1 MLLRVRFD
9 DDRPVEADTAAEDTL
24 TSLLQLALPRALRH
38 ITQHSATMFE
48 LLNVQIVHFQYWLE
62 FVACIVRE
70 EETGELDWVLI
81 SSPEGSILITRRLL
95 PDEPFLPLL
104 WLELL
109 LLTPLRCLCLLLLAL
124 LLLLA
129 CLATGDEPPVRS
141 MTLLGENDELRVLVL
156 ELAFGSLGVDVLDE
170 LWAGLTLRFFIP
182 LALFV
187 VGFLLTI
194 RVADDMPASAALRL
208 LTELST
214 SSTIPKEVNV
224 RTHTLLRKVGQD

>member
-1 MLLRVRFD
+1 
-9 DDRPVEADTAAEDTL
+9 
-24 TSLLQLALPRALRH
+24 
-38 ITQHSATMFE
+38 MFE

-70 EETGELDWVLI
+70 EEAGELDWVLI

-109 LLTPLRCLCLLLLAL
+109 LLTPILCLRLLLLA
-124 LLLLA
+124 LLA

-141 MTLLGENDELRVLVL
+141 MTLLGENDELRLLAL

-182 LALFV
+182 LALLV

-208 LTELST
+208 LIEVST